1 MRSSKSIKFMI
12 ILMLI
17 ILPIVSNRTIFSV
30 EKYLTNPTAS
40 PNSSWLTSARIA
52 GDDFWE
58 DMTDEEVREK
68 VQNLVQQNV
77 NVLELDIGL
86 IHLYETFFNPEIY
99 IQATEQIVEI
109 AHEEGLAVVEYISGF
124 EIITEG
130 ANKKEHSVLMDHPD
144 WLQQDLQGN
153 YAVYGSEL
161 GFWVERGDE
170 SAWVTPLATEWRNQY
185 LSIVADLAATGVD
198 GIYIDIPYWKVW
210 YSDTNEYTWGSFDS
224 YTIAE
229 FEKRFGHSPPQTEL
243 EFTLSNPV
251 FIEWLQFRIDIVNEF
266 FEDVSSIAKAI
277 NPEIK
282 IIAELYLAQGIHG
295 LYSGAD
301 PYFLYDHVD
310 AIAHEFGVNGDAKVM
325 NEELWLYTVI
335 KNLIY
340 RALDFEHPSW
350 ILDYADEQ
358 LDSTVLAAANV
369 LFEGNF
375 WETKGPEMADTVGLD
390 FRKELFD
397 WIQSNDQYLYDSW
410 EVMEPVAVYFSPQTR
425 NFVYSL
431 NASQEPIVE
440 SGGLFAD
447 QIWESYDEYIGG
459 HHCYDLYGITAM
471 LLQSHTP
478 VKIITSRHLPYLDEL
493 DVQILILPDVAALN
507 TSEMDYIQDFA
518 TTKPVISTA
527 LTSLYFHNG
536 TQRTDFGLETFFGT
550 NYASNDLLVNNEN
563 STYIRN
569 RIGEEYWCDIL
580 FGNENDAST
589 KLNHFLEEILS
600 EKANYSSPITTTA
613 SSYTLLNPY
622 INSTDLIVKI
632 TNFKGTSKNSQ
643 NPDPAKFHLKI
654 VDSKNNQY
662 IALDEI
668 QLTFG
673 GIVHFNGSSLVLLSE
688 LFLDIQDTNWYIWG
702 FSIGGGVVLITVC
715 ITLFYS
721 IKRKKKIGNT

>member
-1 MRSSKSIKFMI
+1 MRPPKSITFMI
-12 ILMLI
+12 ILI
-17 ILPIVSNRTIFSV
+17 
-30 EKYLTNPTAS
+30 LTNLSILNNFTLLSMEKNLTHANELQ
-40 PNSSWLTSARIA
+40 NSDWFKSARIA

-68 VQNLVQQNV
+68 VRDLLQQNV

-130 ANKKEHSVLMDHPD
+130 ANRKEHSVLTDHPD
-144 WLQQDLQGN
+144 WLQQDLKGN
-153 YAVYGSEL
+153 YAIYGTEL

-170 SAWVTPLATEWRNQY
+170 SAWVTPLATEWRDQY

-198 GIYIDIPYWKVW
+198 GIYIDIPYWKMW
-210 YSDTNEYTWGSFDS
+210 YSDSNEYTWGSFDA
-224 YTIAE
+224 YTVAE
-229 FEKRFGHSPPQTEL
+229 FENRYGHPPPQTESDFAL
-243 EFTLSNPV
+243 NNPV
-251 FIEWLQFRIDIVNEF
+251 FIEWIQFRTNIVNEF
-266 FEDVSSIAKAI
+266 FEEVSNVAKGI

-282 IIAELYLAQGIHG
+282 IIAELFLAQGLQG

-301 PYFLYDHVD
+301 PYYLHDFVD
-310 AIAHEFGVNGDAKVM
+310 AIAHEFSIKGHAKAM
-325 NEELWLYTVI
+325 NEELWLYSVI

-340 RALDFEHPSW
+340 RALDFDHPSW

-369 LFEGNF
+369 FFEGNF

-390 FRKELFD
+390 YRKQLYN

-425 NFVYSL
+425 DFVYSL
-431 NASQEPIVE
+431 NASQEPIIN
-440 SGGLFAD
+440 SGGLFDD

-459 HHCYDLYGITAM
+459 HHSYDLFGFVAM
-471 LLQSHTP
+471 LLQSHIP

-493 DVQILILPDVAALN
+493 DAQVLILPDVAALN
-507 TSEMDYIQDFA
+507 TTEMDYIQDFA

-527 LTSLYFHNG
+527 LSSLYFHNG
-536 TQRTDFGLETFFGT
+536 TQRIDFGLQTFFTT
-550 NYASNDLLVNNEN
+550 NYDSTTSLVKNGN

-569 RIGEEYWCDIL
+569 RIGEEYWRDIL
-580 FGNENDAST
+580 YGLENDAST
-589 KLNHFLEEILS
+589 KLSFFIEEILS
-600 EKANYSSPITTTA
+600 EQVNYSSPITTNA
-613 SSYTLLNPY
+613 SPYTLLNPY
-622 INSTDLIVKI
+622 TNTTDLIVKI
-632 TNFKGTSKNSQ
+632 ANFKGTRENNQ
-643 NPDPAKFHLKI
+643 NPEPVKI
-654 VDSKNNQY
+654 FLEINDSRNNQY
-662 IALDEI
+662 KTLDEI

-673 GIVHFNGSSLVLLSE
+673 GIVHFNGSSLVLVSE
-688 LFLDIQDTNWYIWG
+688 LYLDLQDTNWYIWG
-702 FSIGGGVVLITVC
+702 FSICGGIILIIVS
-715 ITLFYS
+715 IASFYYY
-721 IKRKKKIGNT
+721 KRKKRN

>member
-1 MRSSKSIKFMI
+1 MRSSKSITFAT
-12 ILMLI
+12 ILILI
-17 ILPIVSNRTIFSV
+17 ILPILNNHTIFSM
-30 EKYLTNPTAS
+30 EKYLTNSTEL
-40 PNSSWLTSARIA
+40 PNSSWLKSARIV

-86 IHLYETFFNPEIY
+86 IHLYKTFFNPEIY

-109 AHEEGLAVVEYISGF
+109 AHEEGLAVVEYIAGF
-124 EIITEG
+124 EIITEN
-130 ANKKEHSVLMDHPD
+130 ANRKEHSVLMDHPD

-153 YAVYGSEL
+153 YAVYGTEL

-170 SAWVTPLATEWRNQY
+170 SAWVTPLATEWRDQY
-185 LSIVADLAATGVD
+185 LSIVADLAATGID
-198 GIYIDIPYWKVW
+198 GIYIDVPYWKVW
-210 YSDTNEYTWGSFDS
+210 YSDTNEYTWGSFDA
-224 YTIAE
+224 YTVAE
-229 FEKRFGHSPPQTEL
+229 FENRYGHAPPKTEL
-243 EFTLSNPV
+243 EFTLDNPV
-251 FIEWLQFRIDIVNEF
+251 FIEWLQFRTDIVTEF
-266 FEDVSSIAKAI
+266 FEEVSNIAKGI

-282 IIAELYLAQGIHG
+282 IIAELWLSQGLHG

-301 PYFLYDHVD
+301 PYFLHEHVD
-310 AIAHEFGVNGDAKVM
+310 AIAHEFGIKGDAKAM

-340 RALDFEHPSW
+340 RALDFDHPSW

-358 LDSTVLAAANV
+358 LDSTVLAAANI

-390 FRKELFD
+390 YRTQLFN
-397 WIQSNDQYLYDSW
+397 WIHSNNQYLYDSW

-431 NASQEPIVE
+431 NASQEPIIDY
-440 SGGLFAD
+440 GGLLDD

-459 HHCYDLYGITAM
+459 HHSYDLFGFTAM

-507 TSEMDYIQDFA
+507 TSEMGYIQNFA
-518 TTKPVISTA
+518 TTKPVISTE
-527 LTSLYFHNG
+527 LTSLYYHNG
-536 TQRTDFGLETFFGT
+536 TQRTDFGLETLFGT
-550 NYASNDLLVNNEN
+550 NYASTDLLVNNGN

-569 RIGEEYWCDIL
+569 RIGEKYWCDIL
-580 FGNENDAST
+580 YGHQSDAST
-589 KLNHFLEEILS
+589 KLSYFIEEILS
-600 EKANYSSPITTTA
+600 EKVNYSSPITTTA
-613 SSYTLLNPY
+613 SPYTLLNPY
-622 INSTDLIVKI
+622 TNSTDIIVKI
-632 TNFKGTSKNSQ
+632 ANFKGTSKNNQ
-643 NPDPAKFHLKI
+643 NPDTANIYLEI
-654 VDSKNNQY
+654 NDSRNNRY
-662 IALDEI
+662 VTLDEI

-673 GIVHFNGSSLVLLSE
+673 GILCFNGSSLVLVSE
-688 LFLDIQDTNWYIWG
+688 LFLDLQDTNWYIWG
-702 FSIGGGVVLITVC
+702 FSIGGGLILIIVS
-715 ITLFYS
+715 IASFYYV
-721 IKRKKKIGNT
+721 KRKKMN